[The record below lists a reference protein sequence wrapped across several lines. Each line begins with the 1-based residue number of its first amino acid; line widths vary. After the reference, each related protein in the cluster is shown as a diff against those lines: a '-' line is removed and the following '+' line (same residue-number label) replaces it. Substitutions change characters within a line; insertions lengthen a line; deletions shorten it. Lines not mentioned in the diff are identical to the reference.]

1 MTPRA
6 QQFALTTHITF
17 SVGWLGAVVGFL
29 ALAIAGLTSEDGQI
43 VRAAY
48 LATQIIAWFVILPFC
63 VGAQVT
69 GLVQSLG
76 TQWGLFRYYWVSV
89 KFFLSIAAT
98 ILLLLHLQP
107 IDYLAD
113 AVVGNFLAMTDL
125 RGMRVQLVVDAIAA
139 VVVLLVNTT
148 LSVYKPWGKTR
159 YGLRKEGKLH
169 EGLTEQGLQGNQSLG
184 RYMLV
189 GTVVMILLFILLH
202 LAGGSLGNHGI
213 Q

>member
-159 YGLRKEGKLH
+159 YGLRKEGKLQ
-169 EGLTEQGLQGNQSLG
+169 EGLAEQGLLGNQSLG

-189 GTVVMILLFILLH
+189 GTAVLILLFILLH
-202 LAGGSLGNHGI
+202 LAGGGLGGHGI